1 MNRPVPCPCGECRA
15 HRNPEELR
23 YILKLEAVA
32 AEHLKTCRRVAEL
45 ELALR
50 RLVDAC
56 DAAAAVVDG
65 GAR

>member
-1 MNRPVPCPCGECRA
+1 
-15 HRNPEELR
+15 LR
-23 YILKLEAVA
+23 YIQKLEAVA

>member
-15 HRNPEELR
+15 HRSPEELR

-32 AEHLKTCRRVAEL
+32 AEHLKTRRRVAEL

-56 DAAAAVVDG
+56 DAASSVVCG
-65 GAR
+65 GGR